1 MAPRYAAFAA
11 LLTLFAHIGPTHA
24 ASHDDDEEDEDEDEA
39 EVVEA
44 PASPD
49 LVPPAA
55 GAAATAKPA
64 DPATTEEDEAGDTA
78 DTAETAL
85 GLSLSYYAMR
95 SEADFLTPVLTLDR
109 GALHL
114 ETRYHYEA
122 IHTGSFFVGY
132 TFSGGDAVSFSITP
146 ILGAVY
152 GDNSG
157 VAPGLEA
164 SVSWKDF
171 DFYTESEYYIDH
183 HNHHRNYLTAWNEI
197 GWRPIPPLRLALVT
211 QRTRTVDEGRDVQ
224 RGALLQWTLKR
235 GATLGINFF
244 NPTSERR
251 YTIGSLAVQY

>member
-1 MAPRYAAFAA
+1 MAPRYAALAA
-11 LLTLFAHIGPTHA
+11 LLALCTHIGLAHA
-24 ASHDDDEEDEDEDEA
+24 ASPDEDDDEDEDEDEA

-55 GAAATAKPA
+55 SAAAPAKSA
-64 DPATTEEDEAGDTA
+64 DPVTTEEDDA
-78 DTAETAL
+78 DDKAETAV
-85 GLSLSYYAMR
+85 GLALSYYAMR
-95 SEADFLTPVLTLDR
+95 TEADFLTPVLTLDR

-114 ETRYHYEA
+114 ETRYNYEA

-146 ILGAVY
+146 IFGAVY

-164 SVSWKDF
+164 SVSWRDF
-171 DFYTESEYYIDH
+171 DFYSESEYYIDH

-251 YTIGSLAVQY
+251 YTIASVAVQY